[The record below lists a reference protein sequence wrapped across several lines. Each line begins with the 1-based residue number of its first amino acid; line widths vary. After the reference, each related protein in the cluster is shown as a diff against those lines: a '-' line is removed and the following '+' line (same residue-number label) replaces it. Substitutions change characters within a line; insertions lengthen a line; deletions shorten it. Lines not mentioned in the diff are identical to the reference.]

1 MGKYTWNTSS
11 TPNYNSDNNKESNI
25 CRIYTDPNIEKTIVL
40 DELSI
45 SDIGNNDPRNKAIN
59 NVGLSFPLICI
70 NNNIINSTEL
80 EYFEINCEKF
90 IPSLYL
96 KFVPKN
102 ENLLGKDTPKDGD
115 IISVDIGANYKGY
128 HGDCAKT
135 FFVGSVSEEKRQLV
149 EVTTQSL
156 YEGLKFARPGN
167 RLSDI
172 SHAIEE
178 YAKSFGYSVVLEY
191 TGHGVGHALHED
203 PAVPNYGAP
212 GKGPILK
219 KGMTLAIEPMV
230 NMGTHRIRVLKDNWT
245 VVTQDKKPSA
255 HYEHSIV
262 ITDDG
267 YEILTKIKGEEIDV

>member
-1 MGKYTWNTSS
+1 MITLKSERELALMREAGHIVALAHKAVKDAIRPGISTAELDKIAYDVITSNGAIPS
-11 TPNYNSDNNKESNI
+11 FLNYNGFPATI
-25 CRIYTDPNIEKTIVL
+25 CASVNEVVIH
-40 DELSI
+40 
-45 SDIGNNDPRNKAIN
+45 G
-59 NVGLSFPLICI
+59 
-70 NNNIINSTEL
+70 
-80 EYFEINCEKF
+80 
-90 IPSLYL
+90 IPS
-96 KFVPKN
+96 KN
-102 ENLLGKDTPKDGD
+102 TILKDGD

-178 YAKSFGYSVVLEY
+178 YARSFGYSVVLEY

-203 PAVPNYGAP
+203 PAVPNYGAA
-212 GKGPILK
+212 GRGPILK
-219 KGMTLAIEPMV
+219 KGMTLAIEPMI
-230 NMGTHRIRVLKDNWT
+230 NMGTHRIKVLKDNWT

>member
-1 MGKYTWNTSS
+1 MITLKSERELNLMREAGHIVALAHKAVRDAIKPGISTADLDKIAYDVITSNGAIPS
-11 TPNYNSDNNKESNI
+11 FLNYNGYPATI
-25 CRIYTDPNIEKTIVL
+25 CASVNEVVIH
-40 DELSI
+40 
-45 SDIGNNDPRNKAIN
+45 G
-59 NVGLSFPLICI
+59 
-70 NNNIINSTEL
+70 
-80 EYFEINCEKF
+80 
-90 IPSLYL
+90 IPS
-96 KFVPKN
+96 KN
-102 ENLLGKDTPKDGD
+102 TILKDGD
-115 IISVDIGANYKGY
+115 IISVDIGACYKGY

-178 YAKSFGYSVVLEY
+178 YARKFGYSIVLDY

-230 NMGTHRIRVLKDNWT
+230 NVGTHRVKVLKDNWT

>member
-1 MGKYTWNTSS
+1 MITLKSERELALMREAGHIVALAHKAVRDAIRPGISTAELDKIAYDVITSNGA
-11 TPNYNSDNNKESNI
+11 TPSFLNYNGFPATI
-25 CRIYTDPNIEKTIVL
+25 CASVNEVVIH
-40 DELSI
+40 
-45 SDIGNNDPRNKAIN
+45 G
-59 NVGLSFPLICI
+59 
-70 NNNIINSTEL
+70 
-80 EYFEINCEKF
+80 
-90 IPSLYL
+90 IPS
-96 KFVPKN
+96 KN
-102 ENLLGKDTPKDGD
+102 TILKDGD
-115 IISVDIGANYKGY
+115 IISVDIGACYKGY

-178 YAKSFGYSVVLEY
+178 YARSFGYSIVLEY

-230 NMGTHRIRVLKDNWT
+230 NMGTHRVKVLKDNWT

>member
-1 MGKYTWNTSS
+1 MITLKSERELALMREAGHIVALAHKAVKDAIRPGISTAELDKIAYDVITSNGAIPS
-11 TPNYNSDNNKESNI
+11 FLNYNGFPATI
-25 CRIYTDPNIEKTIVL
+25 CASVNEVVIH
-40 DELSI
+40 
-45 SDIGNNDPRNKAIN
+45 G
-59 NVGLSFPLICI
+59 
-70 NNNIINSTEL
+70 
-80 EYFEINCEKF
+80 
-90 IPSLYL
+90 IPS
-96 KFVPKN
+96 KN
-102 ENLLGKDTPKDGD
+102 TILKDGD

-156 YEGLKFARPGN
+156 YEGVKFARPGN